1 MKEGIFDEQEEIFEN
16 NNFNDSNVLDE
27 KTNLFESNFDN
38 FYIFNVY
45 FYLKINEKTENT
57 FMIESDALNINTQCV
72 FDLISNIVKKINSKK
87 INVND
92 ENEDFILSLKE
103 NENIDFYN
111 DNYEIRP
118 YDKISHTP
126 KFDYPSFSPKLILDE
141 LIEKEIC
148 FVVKKCGNIK
158 LSEKSDKE

>member
-57 FMIESDALNINTQCV
+57 FMIESDALNINTQRV
-72 FDLISNIVKKINSKK
+72 SDLISNIIKKINSKK
-87 INVND
+87 IIINN
-92 ENEDFILSLKE
+92 ENNDFILSLKE
-103 NENIDFYN
+103 YQDIDFYN

-118 YDKISHTP
+118 YDKKFHIP
-126 KFDYPSFSPKLILDE
+126 KYDERCFSLKLILDE

-158 LSEKSDKE
+158 LSEKSDDE